1 MSAGKSS
8 EACRKLV
15 HDARQPLN
23 SIRLVTANMRARLTG
38 KMNAAEADWLSA
50 KLEKIDRQVDRLAA
64 LLEGQE

>member
-1 MSAGKSS
+1 M
-8 EACRKLV
+8 